1 MGKYPEFSSNGNF
14 FYWKGGK
21 KMEAGR
27 LTKLLAALTTI
38 LHTEKG
44 QGSLRCI
51 FVGFSTRLVV
61 KVKDSADSMAV
72 LLSPLNSQWSALFVF
87 KALSRAQ

>member
-1 MGKYPEFSSNGNF
+1 
-14 FYWKGGK
+14 
-21 KMEAGR
+21 MEAGR
-27 LTKLLAALTTI
+27 LTKLHAALTTI